1 MTDFDSKRARMVRD
15 HIAARGIRNPHV
27 LSAMRSVPREAF
39 IPEALAEFAYDDAPL
54 PIAAEQTISQPY
66 IVALMLEAARLA
78 PGDRV
83 LEVGA
88 GSGYAAAVMSRIA
101 QRVISIERHAELAHS
116 ATDRLVEL
124 GYDNATIVEGDGTLG
139 WPKQAPY
146 DVIIVSAGGPS
157 APQAL
162 LSQLAIGGRLVIPIG
177 PTARLQRLLRVT
189 RTGPRDFT
197 QDDLGGVTFVPL
209 IGEQGWADESGRVAQ
224 RRTAPPAGVPHL
236 IRESSEPIADID
248 TVELGPLLER
258 IGNAKVVLLGEAT
271 HGTSEFYRMR
281 ARITREL
288 ILRRGFRAVAVEAD
302 WPDAAVVDRYVGH
315 LSASQRRWQAFSRFP
330 TWMWR
335 NREML
340 ELVEWLRE
348 YNRELGPSEPRV
360 RFHGLDLYSLYT
372 SADAVIR
379 YLDRVDPVA
388 GRAARE
394 RYGCLSPWEGDPAA
408 YGRAA
413 LTGQYRRCEREV
425 VAQLKELLAKRLDY
439 AAADGDDF
447 LDAVQNARLVADAE
461 RYYRIM
467 YYGSVA
473 SWNLRDQHM
482 FDTLESLF
490 AFGGS
495 DSKIVVWE
503 HNSHIGDA
511 RATEMGARGEHNV
524 GSLCRQR
531 FGDEVVSV
539 GFGTHTG
546 TVAAASGWDEPM
558 QVMAVRPALAESY
571 EALFH
576 ASGVPAGLVH
586 LRQPRRD
593 ALRDELSEP
602 RLERAIG
609 VVYRPDTEL
618 QSHYFQAILP
628 RQFDEYIWFDRST
641 AVTPLAAELPVG
653 VPDTYPFGL

>member
-1 MTDFDSKRARMVRD
+1 MTDFESQRARMVRD
-15 HIAARGIRNPHV
+15 HLAARGIANPHV
-27 LSAMRSVPREAF
+27 LQAMRGVPREAF
-39 IPEALAEFAYDDAPL
+39 VPEALAEFAYDDAPL
-54 PIAAEQTISQPY
+54 PIDAEQTISQPY

-88 GSGYAAAVMSRIA
+88 GSGYAAAVISRVA
-101 QRVISIERHAELAHS
+101 ARVVSIERHPELARS
-116 ATDRLVEL
+116 ASARLAEL
-124 GYDNATIVEGDGTLG
+124 GYANAEIIEGDGTLG
-139 WPKQAPY
+139 CPQQAPY

-162 LSQLAIGGRLVIPIG
+162 LSQLRVGGRLVIPIG
-177 PTARLQRLLRVT
+177 PTVRLQRLLCIT
-189 RTGPRDFT
+189 RTAPSQYT
-197 QDDLGGVTFVPL
+197 EEDLGGVTFVPL
-209 IGEQGWADESGRVAQ
+209 IGEQGWADETGRVV
-224 RRTAPPAGVPHL
+224 RRQAPSSGGLSHL
-236 IRESSEPIADID
+236 IRESAEPMADID
-248 TVELGPLLER
+248 SVELGPLLER
-258 IGNAKVVLLGEAT
+258 IGNARVVLLGEAT
-271 HGTSEFYRMR
+271 HGTSEFYKMR

-288 ILRRGFRAVAVEAD
+288 ILRHGFRSVAVEAD
-302 WPDAAVVDRYVGH
+302 WPDAAVIDRYVGH
-315 LSASQRRWQAFSRFP
+315 QPATQRSWRAFSRFP

-348 YNRELGPSEPRV
+348 YNRDLGPSQSRV

-379 YLDRVDPVA
+379 YLDRVDPAA
-388 GRAARE
+388 GRVARE
-394 RYGCLSPWEGDPAA
+394 RYGCLSPWEGDAAA

-413 LTGQYRRCEREV
+413 VTGQYRRCEREV
-425 VAQLKELLAKRLDY
+425 VAQLQELLARRLQY

-447 LDAVQNARLVADAE
+447 LDALQNARLVADAE

-482 FDTLESLF
+482 FDTLESLL
-490 AFGGS
+490 AFGGAG
-495 DSKIVVWE
+495 SKIVVWE

-531 FGDEVVSV
+531 FGEQLVSV
-539 GFGTHTG
+539 GFGTNSG

-558 QVMAVRPALAESY
+558 QVMRVRPALAESY

-576 ASGVPAGLVH
+576 AAGVPAGLFH
-586 LRQPRRD
+586 LRHPRRD
-593 ALRDELSEP
+593 ALRDELGEP

-618 QSHYFQAILP
+618 QSHYFQAVLP
-628 RQFDEYIWFDRST
+628 RQFDEYIWFDRSS
-641 AVTPLAAELPVG
+641 AVTPLPSELPTG